1 MKIKNIFLA
10 FFMTL
15 ALIGCDDNAGTP
27 NVNEKPT
34 LKIGVIMSFT
44 GADPE
49 GANNAKNALIFVRD
63 KKLSLSPI
71 NYEFIFEDSKGEPA
85 RGITVA
91 KKVVDYNKVDV
102 IFSNI
107 SAVSKAI
114 ALHIENEKV
123 VHIAF
128 SSDKETAK
136 GDTSFVFWISAEE
149 YADKMYKLI
158 QKLNAKNIAVMV
170 NSDITS
176 SQRYEALNTLI
187 KDTDIKINK
196 EDIISG
202 TKDFRITIKKMLDTE
217 PDLFLLLAPLPEL
230 NIVAKQIRE
239 AGSDIMITSMDF
251 INYSAHKELCEG
263 SIYVSTNDGDKQVVE
278 EIMTA
283 IKTENPFALAY
294 MNDALMLIDKA
305 ATNFYQQH
313 NTAPTSEELAAEIL
327 KIKSFQGAV
336 GDIVI
341 KDNGVINPQAVIKEI
356 KEGHPV
362 IVKKQ

>member
-1 MKIKNIFLA
+1 MKIRNIFLA
-10 FFMTL
+10 FLLTF
-15 ALIGCDDNAGTP
+15 ALVACDDKKETK
-27 NVNEKPT
+27 NVDENPT

-49 GANNAKNALIFVRD
+49 GANNAKNALIFVKD
-63 KKLSLSPI
+63 KKLNSSPI

-91 KKVVDYNKVDV
+91 KKLVDYDKADV

-114 ALHIENEKV
+114 APHIEKEKV

-149 YADKMYKLI
+149 YADKMYKLL
-158 QKLNAKNIAVMV
+158 QKLKAKNIVALV

-176 SQRYEALNTLI
+176 SQRYDALENLI
-187 KDTDIKINK
+187 KDTDIKVYK
-196 EDIISG
+196 EDIIPG
-202 TKDFRITIKKMLDTE
+202 TKDFRITINKMLE
-217 PDLFLLLAPLPEL
+217 MNPDLFLLLAPLPEL
-230 NIVAKQIRE
+230 DIVAKQIRE
-239 AGSDIMITSMDF
+239 TGSDIMITSMDF
-251 INYSAHKELCEG
+251 INYSAQKELFEG
-263 SIYVSTNDGDKQVVE
+263 SIYVSTNDGDKEVVK

-283 IKTENPFALAY
+283 INTENPFALAY
-294 MNDALMLIDKA
+294 MNDALMLINKA
-305 ATNFYQQH
+305 ATDYYQEH
-313 NTAPTSEELAAEIL
+313 KTKPSSEDLAKEIL
-327 KIKSFQGAV
+327 KIKSYQGAV

-341 KDNGVINPQAVIKEI
+341 KDDGVINPQAIVKEI
-356 KEGHPV
+356 KDGHP
-362 IVKKQ
+362 IIIKD